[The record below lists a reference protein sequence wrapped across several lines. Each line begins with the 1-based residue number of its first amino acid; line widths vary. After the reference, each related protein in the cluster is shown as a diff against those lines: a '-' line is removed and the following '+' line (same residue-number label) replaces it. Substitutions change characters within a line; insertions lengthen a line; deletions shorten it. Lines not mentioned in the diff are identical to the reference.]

1 MISSLLESKM
11 KRFILN
17 VFAVY
22 IYLMGFVYSDTI
34 SSSLYIPEVRKI
46 VSNTKLGYVRM
57 NFKNSESNKKKF
69 EKYYFIEE
77 NGKFGLF
84 ENIFVNF
91 GFQYNVDRRMFDEK
105 LSSDFSK
112 FYFGT
117 TDRILNNTHSKI
129 DLTINFGKDEMQYFI
144 DYEKNYIELS
154 LKYGLEFSKY
164 MTSLKL
170 NYIHNSNYRNQ
181 NKDKI
186 NNSYV
191 LSIFYDNQFII
202 SDKVS
207 FDINLFINHNN
218 KIKENKSILYKSYN
232 EYGGETVINYS
243 LNNNNILSIYY
254 LLTKNNIKINLNDII
269 YKTKITNSF
278 GFKVISQ
285 F

>member
-1 MISSLLESKM
+1 M
-11 KRFILN
+11 KKIILSFFI
-17 VFAVY
+17 VY
-22 IYLMGFVYSDTI
+22 IYLISFVYSNTI
-34 SSSLYIPEVRKI
+34 SNSLYVPEIRKI
-46 VSNTKLGYVRM
+46 VSNTRLGYVKT

-91 GFQYNVDRRMFDEK
+91 GFQYNVNKKVFDK
-105 LSSDFSK
+105 KISSDFSK
-112 FYFGT
+112 FYFGS
-117 TDRILNNTHSKI
+117 TDRILNNTYSKI

-164 MTSLKL
+164 ITSLKL
-170 NYIHNSNYRNQ
+170 NYVYNSNYRNQ
-181 NKDKI
+181 NNDKI
-186 NNSYV
+186 KNSYILGV
-191 LSIFYDNQFII
+191 FYENQFII
-202 SDKVS
+202 SDKFS
-207 FDINLFINHNN
+207 FDINLFINHNA

-232 EYGGETVINYS
+232 EYGVESAINYS

-254 LLTKNNIKINLNDII
+254 LLTKNNIKINLNNII
-269 YKTKITNSF
+269 YKTKITNGF